1 MQVGNPRLCE
11 LTPQE
16 RYALQRAA
24 REQMKHRILADI
36 AADLT
41 VCKMEGWDHTE
52 YARDMNL
59 LLSDIVEK
67 FRETSSKRRTS

>member
-1 MQVGNPRLCE
+1 M
-11 LTPQE
+11 TPQE
-16 RYALQRAA
+16 RYTLQRAA

-36 AADLT
+36 AVDLT

-52 YARDMNL
+52 YATDLNL

-67 FRETSSKRRTS
+67 FRTNL

>member
-1 MQVGNPRLCE
+1 MQDGNPRLCE

-16 RYALQRAA
+16 RYALQRTA

-52 YARDMNL
+52 YATDLNL

-67 FRETSSKRRTS
+67 FRETSRRTS

>member
-1 MQVGNPRLCE
+1 MSGPAME
-11 LTPQE
+11 GAWLTPQE
-16 RYALQRAA
+16 RYTLQRAA

-36 AADLT
+36 AVDLT

-52 YARDMNL
+52 YATDLNL

-67 FRETSSKRRTS
+67 FRTNL